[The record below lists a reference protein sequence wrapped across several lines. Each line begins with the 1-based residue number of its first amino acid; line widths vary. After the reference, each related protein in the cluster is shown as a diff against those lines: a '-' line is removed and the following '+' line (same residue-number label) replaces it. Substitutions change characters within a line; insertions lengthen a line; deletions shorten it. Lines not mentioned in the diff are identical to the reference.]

1 MAVVSI
7 QSIQYR
13 CDRLEARDH
22 ATRNVQGHFHVQRP
36 LHGYTHYMY
45 TQLAAESHPGEV
57 IYAPTNYG
65 GKSVL
70 LHVDS
75 AVA

>member
-1 MAVVSI
+1 MQPGMFKAIFTS
-7 QSIQYR
+7 S
-13 CDRLEARDH
+13 
-22 ATRNVQGHFHVQRP
+22 P